1 MYQELNEQLVY
12 VKSEL
17 HRKKKLNLQLN
28 DFREELSNIEFT
40 TGQLR
45 RQLREEKAD
54 VRKLEGFTIANF
66 FSTISGTKYEK
77 LDRENREVLAVQLQL
92 EEAEKTRNEI
102 NDSMMDVLKKLGEVK
117 NSERTYKELLE
128 KKEQIIMESNS
139 NYANELYRLSEQE
152 GDIQAYIKEINE
164 AISAGESA
172 KNALNNAESSLNSA
186 STWGTVDMFGGGMI
200 SSAIKHSKMDDASGH
215 IHIAQSRMRTF
226 QKELL
231 DINEMVHVDMDVS
244 GLLKFADFF
253 FDGLIVDWMV
263 QGRINNSQE
272 QVRDNLSK
280 VRSILRKLQDELSN
294 LQGQL
299 ELVQQERKAFIES
312 L

>member
-1 MYQELNEQLVY
+1 MYQELNEQLVH

-40 TGQLR
+40 TGQLK

-54 VRKLEGFTIANF
+54 VKKLEGFTIANF

-77 LDRENREVLAVQLQL
+77 LDKENREVLAVQLQL

-128 KKEQIIMESNS
+128 KKEQFIMESNS

-164 AISAGESA
+164 AISAGEGA
-172 KNALNNAESSLNSA
+172 KNALINAESSLNSA

-263 QGRINNSQE
+263 QGRITNSKD

-280 VRSILRKLQDELSN
+280 VRSIIRKLQDELSN
-294 LQGQL
+294 LQGKL
-299 ELVQQERKAFIES
+299 ERVQQERKALIES
-312 L
+312 I